1 MHDPRSSPVLP
12 VRDIDVLR
20 TIGEGQELSQ
30 GQVHRAV
37 FPTVSEVVVSRRV
50 RRLRDLGLIAVERW
64 RKVGINRLR
73 LTPRGRD
80 LLLDTGAAEEDDI
93 FLLASPLAD
102 KAIPHTLWVNDVRI
116 VLKSLSSPGDAVLAS
131 WMIER
136 RFVPR
141 WAAIPDVLWI
151 AAPHDDSPGSFLAVE
166 VDLGTEPIKGVLAS
180 TLATLQE
187 RLTSLAV
194 GAPTA
199 ILVLTVGERRS
210 GAIRA
215 AVQDLPPS
223 IRDLPPSI
231 RIEVQT
237 LPREVGRPAFD
248 ALARLFSPSLKTP
261 SGPGVV

>member
-1 MHDPRSSPVLP
+1 MHDPRSSPVLTA
-12 VRDIDVLR
+12 RDIDVLLVV
-20 TIGEGQELSQ
+20 GEGQELSQ

-50 RRLRDLGLIAVERW
+50 RRLRDLGLLAVERW

-73 LTPRGRD
+73 LTSRGRD
-80 LLLDTGAAEEDDI
+80 LLLDKGAAEENDV
-93 FLLASPLAD
+93 FLLASTLGE

-116 VLKSLSSPGDAVLAS
+116 VLKALASPGDVVLAS

-166 VDLGTEPIKGVLAS
+166 IDLGTEPIKGVFAT
-180 TLATLQE
+180 TLGTLQGV
-187 RLTSLAV
+187 LSSLAAG
-194 GAPTA
+194 GAAPA
-199 ILVLTVGERRS
+199 GILVLTVGERRC

-215 AVQDLPPS
+215 AARELPTS
-223 IRDLPPSI
+223 IPI
-231 RIEVQT
+231 QVQT
-237 LPREVGRPAFD
+237 LPRVAGRPTFD
-248 ALARLFSPSLKTP
+248 ALAALFSPPPKATSGTP
-261 SGPGVV
+261 LE